1 MPICTKQKTNNAI
14 IQKANSLCRETPCLW
29 EDVVLLGEHLE
40 HAVHVASQHI
50 LPADL
55 AHPREVV
62 DLLQSQQH
70 TGILGSELVFIK
82 QLNKKVKCVC
92 CTHYYWLFPMLPI
105 FSLAQSKKNHLCFF
119 IKMGPTFSLEAQSY
133 DMLQIISANCE

>member
-14 IQKANSLCRETPCLW
+14 IQKANSLCRETPRLW

-55 AHPREVV
+55 AHPGKVV

-70 TGILGSELVFIK
+70 TGILGFELVCIK

-92 CTHYYWLFPMLPI
+92 CTHYAWLFPMLPI
-105 FSLAQSKKNHLCFF
+105 FSLFLYKNGPFF
-119 IKMGPTFSLEAQSY
+119 LFGNTKL
-133 DMLQIISANCE
+133 